1 MVISWS
7 SVGLADNDDDGH
19 SHMVWAY
26 TRVSGGGGGCGEHTA
41 TARYLHCCGPVLIIM
56 TKFTL
61 FTFYFPSLGF
71 VQSVRG
77 GNYW

>member
-26 TRVSGGGGGCGEHTA
+26 TRVSGGGCGEHTA
-41 TARYLHCCGPVLIIM
+41 TARYLHCYGPVLIIM